1 MTGLHCSGLW
11 GNEHTHIAYA
21 LPVLELMPDL
31 WIRAPCGH
39 VGVADNPGLLVGAG
53 AEDVDGG
60 VLGVEDGVSKG
71 AVLYEA
77 TTNPRTAAICG
88 E

>member
-1 MTGLHCSGLW
+1 
-11 GNEHTHIAYA
+11 
-21 LPVLELMPDL
+21 MPDL

-39 VGVADNPGLLVGAG
+39 VGVADRPGLLVGAG

-60 VLGVEDGVSKG
+60 VLGVEGGVTKG
-71 AVLYEA
+71 AAVYEA
-77 TTNPRTAAICG
+77 TTNPRTAAICV